1 MSYAYQQNNVVP
13 DSYYETAEDAESLFL
28 GMDLDMAI
36 YLLRA
41 EDWSRDDFRA
51 LTNALAKYDNGNY
64 QEPRNH
70 DSWTPSVWANHLLL
84 AGKVIDACRFLRDD
98 EYCRGEL
105 PTTLYV
111 YAIIRLATAH
121 MCGIRLRHYVR
132 TEYEVPEPVVES
144 PPNRI
149 QYNNNTNR
157 NNNNHNNATPPR
169 PTFPNSHL
177 PAPPRR
183 SSNSTS
189 ASRAPQQRPSHP
201 GPSRSSRVFGNGA
214 TSSPANPFGPPPPSN
229 AISITATTGAVAN
242 PFANPFGPPL
252 FSNTTNTAT
261 NPATGAY
268 AAVYCHNFSG
278 GIWLQ

>member
-144 PPNRI
+144 PRTESSTIITPTETI
-149 QYNNNTNR
+149 TTTTTLLLLVLPFPT
-157 NNNNHNNATPPR
+157 ATSPPLPAEALTPPQ
-169 PTFPNSHL
+169 P
-177 PAPPRR
+177 PAPR
-183 SSNSTS
+183 SSALLTP
-189 ASRAPQQRPSHP
+189 APAGAPESLATEPQVHLQTPLAPLPHP
-201 GPSRSSRVFGNGA
+201 
-214 TSSPANPFGPPPPSN
+214 TPFLSPPPP
-229 AISITATTGAVAN
+229 A
-242 PFANPFGPPL
+242 
-252 FSNTTNTAT
+252 
-261 NPATGAY
+261 
-268 AAVYCHNFSG
+268 
-278 GIWLQ
+278 Q